1 MTMRINSEYS
11 HKGDLVIVV
20 EIIDDKTVVVSN
32 EHLCEEYEVRV
43 SSLKNR
49 SEAVKGFWDCP

>member
-1 MTMRINSEYS
+1 MRINSEYS
-11 HKGDLVIVV
+11 HNGDLVIVV